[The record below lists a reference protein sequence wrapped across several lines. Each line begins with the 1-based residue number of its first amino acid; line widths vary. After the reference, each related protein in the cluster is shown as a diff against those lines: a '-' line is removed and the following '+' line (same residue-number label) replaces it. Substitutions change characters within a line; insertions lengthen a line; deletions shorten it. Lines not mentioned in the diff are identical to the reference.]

1 MEGGF
6 VNPGDLHG
14 RVLPANEVDLCWDGN
29 QICALAGPDFV
40 LGVSGF
46 GDSVVDALRELADN
60 LLREAVWIEIGDDA
74 DLGFDPVEM
83 TGGSVEANVV
93 GLYRKGSQV
102 CAFVGPET
110 SDSGVAG
117 FGDSVHEALRQLAD
131 RLVDQG
137 VWIEVTE
144 RREWHLEPMDPTAGV
159 LTELPHAA
167 WGSPSCRGF
176 LSAVKH
182 GDSAQLVCGDCG
194 DHPYCAGRGCGT
206 SIDRDGAF
214 AGCFE

>member
-1 MEGGF
+1 
-6 VNPGDLHG
+6 
-14 RVLPANEVDLCWDGN
+14 
-29 QICALAGPDFV
+29 
-40 LGVSGF
+40 
-46 GDSVVDALRELADN
+46 
-60 LLREAVWIEIGDDA
+60 
-74 DLGFDPVEM
+74 
-83 TGGSVEANVV
+83 
-93 GLYRKGSQV
+93 
-102 CAFVGPET
+102 
-110 SDSGVAG
+110 
-117 FGDSVHEALRQLAD
+117 
-131 RLVDQG
+131 
-137 VWIEVTE
+137 VTE

-214 AGCFE
+214 AGCVE